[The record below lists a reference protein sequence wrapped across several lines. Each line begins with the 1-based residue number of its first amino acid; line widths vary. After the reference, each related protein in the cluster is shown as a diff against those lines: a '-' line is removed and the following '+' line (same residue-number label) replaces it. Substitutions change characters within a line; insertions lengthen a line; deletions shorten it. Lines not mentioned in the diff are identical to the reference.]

1 MHGSTEP
8 ACTASTLTT
17 DSAGGGPAQ
26 TAEQGAGR
34 AAGAERVLPPFPFF
48 LAPPRRLFR
57 FFAATQC
64 RGRSPVYE
72 ALSEGVADS
81 DALLDLLMS
90 TPAEQ
95 RRPTLLLAAVSF
107 LLAVRPGA
115 PLAAYYPVQGGRRPP
130 DSDLVPAFAAFCA
143 STARNSPGSCAPG
156 RPRPTRS
163 AGAWLFASGSAT
175 SASAGPGPWP

>member
-34 AAGAERVLPPFPFF
+34 AAGAEGVLPLF
-48 LAPPRRLFR
+48 LFL
-57 FFAATQC
+57 AATQC

>member
-34 AAGAERVLPPFPFF
+34 AAGAERL
-48 LAPPRRLFR
+48 RRLFR
-57 FFAATQC
+57 VFAATQC

-115 PLAAYYPVQGGRRPP
+115 PLAAYYPVHGGRRPP

>member
-34 AAGAERVLPPFPFF
+34 AAGAERL
-48 LAPPRRLFR
+48 RRLFR

>member
-34 AAGAERVLPPFPFF
+34 AAGAERL
-48 LAPPRRLFR
+48 RRLFR

-115 PLAAYYPVQGGRRPP
+115 PLAAYYPVQGGPRPP